1 MKLSKVVSDY
11 VNHKQ
16 ALGMR
21 YEAEAKMLASFC
33 RAQGDVEIQSVDH
46 ASVSAFIAGRG
57 PLTRTWHGKYS
68 VLAGLYRYA
77 MARGYAASAPL
88 PTTIPKLP
96 PPFRAYI
103 YSLEEL
109 KRLTSATATYNRII
123 AGRMLLGSTLR
134 VMLLAMYGTGM
145 RRGEVLSLVLEDV
158 DLSSRL
164 LTVRDTKFFKTRLVP
179 IGPHLAAELAEYL
192 RQRRRLPCADGGKS
206 SFFVT
211 RRGKKIDDRCLNE
224 NFRKL
229 CELAG
234 VRRESSAR
242 YQPRLHDLRHTFAVH
257 RLVAWYR
264 AGADVQRLLPHLS
277 TYLGHINIAATMC
290 YLSMT
295 PELLAEASRRFED
308 YVSKEVSHV
317 R

>member
-21 YEAEAKMLASFC
+21 YEAEAEMLASFC

-77 MARGYAASAPL
+77 IARGYAASAPL
-88 PTTIPKLP
+88 PTTIPKPP

-109 KRLTSATATYNRII
+109 KRLSSATATYNRII

-134 VMLLAMYGTGM
+134 VMLLVMYGTGM
-145 RRGEVLSLVLEDV
+145 RRGEVLSLVLDDV

-164 LTVRDTKFFKTRLVP
+164 LTVRDTKFFKSRLVP
-179 IGPHLAAELAEYL
+179 IGPHLAAELDEYI
-192 RQRRRLPCADGGKS
+192 RQRRRLPCADGQKS

-211 RRGKKIDDRCLNE
+211 RRGKRIDDRCLNE

-234 VRRESSAR
+234 VRRESTAR

-277 TYLGHINIAATMC
+277 TYLGHINIAATQR

-295 PELLAEASRRFED
+295 PELLSEASRRFED

-317 R
+317 